1 MKKKEFLLSM
11 SNRIMF
17 QIILLVVIVCT
28 LSSYVSFTKT
38 KNNIINSTYK
48 TLQDRTEDSA
58 NSIEREFEVS
68 MKNLEYIASLPE
80 VQTMDYS
87 IWKETVIEQA
97 SVWGFE
103 AVYIFDNNGMAYYTN
118 DEVKDYSNDSY
129 FKQIKENKRFI
140 QDTPWADVDNNRS
153 IATIIVPITNDSQGT
168 LGYMCGTLDLA
179 RVNSIVQN
187 IQISDSGYAFLINK
201 NGLIAA
207 HKNMDLVF
215 NYKNLP
221 DLATDDSNKD
231 EIENFV
237 SQAISGSQDIITM
250 NLEGEEVYISY
261 KNTEN
266 IPWILGVVA
275 PSKEVLKS
283 INEIA
288 ITQCILAMAG
298 IVMSILI
305 SLAIRKRINKE
316 LSRITK
322 YSDELSNYN
331 LSYKDNSNIKSSEFR
346 RVINSLNSSVDALN
360 ETVSEVK
367 LSSDEIAS
375 SSSEIDNMLISI
387 SSELEQSAAAAEEIS
402 ASMEE
407 CSASVNEVSEL
418 VKNIDNSTKI
428 SVNISEDVLKLSNK
442 IESQSGTL
450 HKEAIDSKKN
460 IEIIYNRCKKDL
472 EEALRKVAVVENI
485 STMSDSIMSI
495 SEQTNLLSLNAA
507 IEAARAGEHGQGFAV
522 VANEVKKLA
531 EQSTATV
538 SDIKEQVKDALVA
551 VNDLSM
557 TSKELLTIVEKD
569 IFNNYNKIIDT
580 TLDYQQAGL
589 SVKKISED
597 FSNISEDISKSMN
610 IMTSNMDG
618 LTQSINDVS
627 GSTNLIAE
635 SMSNINS
642 KNEAIV
648 AKSHNNKEKSTNLI
662 NLVDKFKI

>member
-1 MKKKEFLLSM
+1 MKKREFFLSM
-11 SNRIMF
+11 SNKIML
-17 QIILLVVIVCT
+17 QIILLVVIVCM
-28 LSSYVSFTKT
+28 LSSYASFSKT
-38 KNNIINSTYK
+38 KNDIINTTYK
-48 TLQDRTEDSA
+48 TLRDRTEDSA

-87 IWKETVIEQA
+87 LWKDVVIEQA
-97 SVWGFE
+97 SIWGFE

-129 FKQIKENKRFI
+129 FEQIKENKRFI

-153 IATIIVPITNDSQGT
+153 IATIIVPITNEEQGV

-187 IQISDSGYAFLINK
+187 IQISDNGYAFLMTQY
-201 NGLIAA
+201 GLIAA

-221 DLATDDSNKD
+221 DLATDDVNKT
-231 EIENFV
+231 EIEGFV
-237 SQAISGSQDIITM
+237 NEAASGNQDIATID
-250 NLEGEEVYISY
+250 LEGEEVYISY
-261 KNTEN
+261 EKLENTS
-266 IPWILGVVA
+266 WILGVVA
-275 PSKEVLKS
+275 PSKEILKS

-288 ITQCILAMAG
+288 ITQSLLAIAG

-305 SLAIRKRINKE
+305 SLAIRKHINKE

-322 YSDELSNYN
+322 YSYELANYN
-331 LSYKDNSNIKSSEFR
+331 LSYRDDSDIRSSEFK
-346 RVINSLNSSVDALN
+346 RVVNLLNSSVDALN

-375 SSSEIDNMLISI
+375 SSSEIDNMLVSI

-407 CSASVNEVSEL
+407 CSSSVTEVSSL
-418 VKNIDNSTKI
+418 VKNIYNSTKL
-428 SVNISEDVLKLSNK
+428 SVNISEDAMKLSDK
-442 IESQSGTL
+442 IEKQSSFL
-450 HKEAIDSKKN
+450 HKEAVDSKETILN
-460 IEIIYNRCKKDL
+460 IYNKCKKDL
-472 EEALRKVAVVENI
+472 EEALGKVTVVGNI
-485 STMSDSIMSI
+485 SNMSDSIMSI

-538 SDIKEQVKDALVA
+538 SEIKEQVNDALAA
-551 VNDLSM
+551 VRDLSI
-557 TSKELLTIVEKD
+557 TSKELLDIIEKNTLD
-569 IFNNYNKIIDT
+569 HYNNVIDA
-580 TLDYQQAGL
+580 TLDYHQAGI

-597 FSNISEDISKSMN
+597 FNNISEEINNSMN
-610 IMTSNMDG
+610 VMTSNIDG
-618 LTQSINDVS
+618 LTESINDVS

-635 SMSNINS
+635 SMSHINFE
-642 KNEAIV
+642 NEAIV
-648 AKSHNNKEKSTNLI
+648 AKSHNNKERSTNLI
-662 NLVDKFKI
+662 NLVDKFNI